1 MKTLPRHLPRLL
13 PRRGSYPKEYASL
26 FRLGGP
32 VFVTQLGTIVV
43 SFMDTVMVGAYGTR
57 ELAASAFV
65 NSLYIVMFVMLMGF
79 AGGVTPLAGALFGR
93 KDNHGAGRILRASL
107 QLNVLLGVAFTAIM
121 GLLYFLLDR
130 MGQDADLL
138 PLICPYYLIV
148 LAGLIPISIF
158 SCCQQMANGVTDTQM
173 PMWIILGGNALNIAG
188 NYLLIFGKFGC
199 PEMGLTGAGI
209 STLISRLLCAVA
221 IVWMMLSRRRYKPFR
236 EGFFD
241 PAPCGNLRKQTWH
254 TSYPLM
260 IQSGLEC
267 VLWSIGAVVSGW
279 FGKIQIAAYQVVNIA
294 GQVGFM
300 TYLSF
305 GTATSIRVANQLG
318 EDNIEGIRLTTR
330 AGLRINL
337 VLASA
342 ASLIFLLFMEPL
354 LHVFTPDADVVH
366 AGMALTVPLI
376 LYQYCDATQI
386 TFANA
391 QRGTSVV
398 KPLLWVALV
407 SYVLTGVPVMLF
419 MAKSLGLESVG
430 VYYSFCVALLI
441 AAVMMV
447 MIYRRTLRSMFA
459 QLSSSRAKS
468 DA

>member
-1 MKTLPRHLPRLL
+1 MKQTPNPLPRLI
-13 PRRGSYPKEYASL
+13 PRRGSYPKEYAAL
-26 FRLGGP
+26 LRLGGP

-65 NSLYIVMFVMLMGF
+65 NSLFIVAFVMLMGF
-79 AGGVTPLAGALFGR
+79 AGGVTPLAGALFGSNDHR
-93 KDNHGAGRILRASL
+93 GAGRVLRASL
-107 QLNVLLGVAFTAIM
+107 QLNTLLGALFTLLM
-121 GLLYFLLDR
+121 GGLYFLLDR

-138 PLICPYYLIV
+138 GLIRNYYLIV
-148 LAGLIPISIF
+148 LAGLLPISIF
-158 SCCQQMANGVTDTQM
+158 SCCQQMANGITDTSM
-173 PMWIILGGNALNIAG
+173 PMWIILAGNALNIAG
-188 NYLLIFGKFGC
+188 NYLLIFGKLGL
-199 PEMGLTGAGI
+199 PEMGLAGAGI
-209 STLISRLLCAVA
+209 STLAARFFCAGA
-221 IVWMMLSRRRYKPFR
+221 IVWLMLRRRRYEPYR
-236 EGFFD
+236 AGFFD
-241 PAPCGNLRKQTWH
+241 STPCGKLRRHVWR

-279 FGKIQIAAYQVVNIA
+279 YGKIQIAGYQVVNIA

-305 GTATSIRVANQLG
+305 GTATSIRVANQCG
-318 EDNIEGIRLTTR
+318 CGNIEGVRRTTR

-337 VLASA
+337 VLATL
-342 ASLIFLLFMEPL
+342 ASLIFFFFMKPL
-354 LHVFTPDADVVH
+354 LHVFTPDADVIQ
-366 AGMALTVPLI
+366 AGMALTAPLI

-391 QRGTSVV
+391 QRGTSVA

-407 SYVLTGVPVMLF
+407 SYLLIGIPLMLF
-419 MAKSLGLESVG
+419 MAETLGLESVG
-430 VYYSFCVALLI
+430 VYYSFCVALLA

-447 MIYRRTLRSMFA
+447 VVFRRTLRSG
-459 QLSSSRAKS
+459 LV
-468 DA
+468 